1 MAYATLADLRSWLS
15 IDDSWD
21 DGTLAATLSA
31 AESAVEA
38 HCGQMFSSVTATRL
52 FVPDDAL
59 VLYLAQSPVAVS
71 AGLSISMDADNNGTY
86 ETSVLSTSW
95 LLEPLNGLG
104 PTGETGWP
112 YTRIR
117 LVDGTSWVASE
128 WGRPT
133 VQITG
138 QWGWA
143 AVPEAVRQATLI
155 GAAWLWSQ
163 KASPTGVQMTEF
175 GPMTIRSMP
184 QAERLLAPYRRGG
197 AMVAVGGMQ

>member
-21 DGTLAATLSA
+21 DGTLSATLSA

-38 HCGQMFSSVTATRL
+38 HCGQLFTSVTATRL
-52 FVPDDAL
+52 FVPDDEL
-59 VLYLAQSPVAVS
+59 LLFLNQSPIATA
-71 AGLSISMDADNNGTY
+71 AGMSISMDVDNNGSY
-86 ETSVLSTSW
+86 ETSVPSTDW
-95 LLEPLNGLG
+95 LLEPINGLG

-117 LVDGTSWVASE
+117 LINGRTWTASD

-133 VQITG
+133 VQITA
-138 QWGWA
+138 QWGWPT
-143 AVPEAVRQATLI
+143 VPEAVRQATLI

-197 AMVAVGGMQ
+197 AIIAIGGVQ